1 MAFRLASV
9 TEGQVFSLKE
19 AYWIEISRF
28 TLFDLFRSRDLSC
41 VFMRAKGIAR
51 RDFHFLLCAF
61 VAEIKQILDRLIIQ
75 LVCYILKQ

>member
-41 VFMRAKGIAR
+41 DFMRAKGIA
-51 RDFHFLLCAF
+51 DFHFLLCAF